1 MIHHLFHVASLLG
14 ESEELAPDAETAALQ
29 HVCPFNPYGRVTV
42 TVHREGATLAY
53 RVEPT
58 IAYRALPI
66 ELPPCFEA
74 RQ

>member
-14 ESEELAPDAETAALQ
+14 ESEEFAPNAEAACIA
-29 HVCPFNPYGRVTV
+29 HVRAHRPVTRVTV
-42 TVHREGATLAY
+42 TARCEGVTLAY

-58 IAYRALPI
+58 IAYRAFPI